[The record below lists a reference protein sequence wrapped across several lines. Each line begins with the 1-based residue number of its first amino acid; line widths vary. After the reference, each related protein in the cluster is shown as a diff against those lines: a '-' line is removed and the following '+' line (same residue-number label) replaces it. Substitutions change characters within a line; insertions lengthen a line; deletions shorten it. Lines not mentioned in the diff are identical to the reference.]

1 MRKLFEI
8 DENEK
13 RRILEMHENATKNLY
28 LNEQGTPP
36 SAASTASEG
45 TRIDGRLYKIEKI
58 LDKASLNK
66 FINWGIL
73 PSSAD
78 AESDTKQ
85 YDVRMANELGFA
97 YEGSEL
103 PEKPAGEVDSEPVK
117 KIKQVYR
124 DLDKIAQNYQ
134 LRDLCRGKNLNL
146 NLENEKSLT
155 IAKNRAVRLGW
166 CVGMG

>member
-1 MRKLFEI
+1 MKINLNI

-13 RRILEMHENATKNLY
+13 RRILEMHENATKRNY
-28 LNEQGTPP
+28 LNEQETPP
-36 SAASTASEG
+36 SAASPASEG

-58 LDKASLNK
+58 LDKNSLNK

-78 AESDTKQ
+78 AESDTRQ
-85 YDVRMANELGFA
+85 YDVKMANELGFA
-97 YEGSEL
+97 YEGNQL
-103 PEKPAGEVDSEPVK
+103 PEKPGGEVDSEPVR

-124 DLDKIAQNYQ
+124 DLDVIAQNYR
-134 LRDLCRGKNLNL
+134 LADLCRGGNLNL

-155 IAKNRAVRLGW
+155 IAKNRAVSLGW

>member
-1 MRKLFEI
+1 MKKLFEI

-13 RRILEMHENATKNLY
+13 KRILEMHETATKNLY
-28 LNEQGTPP
+28 LNEQGTPQ

-58 LDKASLNK
+58 LNKDSLNK
-66 FINWGIL
+66 FINWGL
-73 PSSAD
+73 NPTDNAST
-78 AESDTKQ
+78 SDDKI
-85 YDVRMANELGFA
+85 YDVRMANQLGFA

-103 PEKPAGEVDSEPVK
+103 PEKPAGDADSEPVR

-134 LRDLCRGKNLNL
+134 LRDLCRGRNLNL